1 MLTLDYTLSLLNLQE
16 VIVKKVTTNDK
27 SAVIDIEM
35 PKKHI
40 DNGDFILCCA
50 SGNEGVEGVNGIYRN
65 VP

>member
-35 PKKHI
+35 PKKQHT
-40 DNGDFILCCA
+40 CP
-50 SGNEGVEGVNGIYRN
+50 R
-65 VP
+65 